1 MNFLCS
7 DLEGVFI
14 PEVWINVAEKTGI
27 PELRRTTRDEP
38 DYGKLMLF
46 RMALLKE
53 KGLKLKDIQD
63 VIATIRPLDG
73 ALEMLEWIKQQVPM
87 VIVSDTFVQFADP
100 LMLQLNRPTL
110 FCNELVIDT
119 EGFIS
124 DFLLRQHDQ
133 KRKVVQ
139 ALQNLNYTVIAMGDS
154 YNDTSMLSQAEYGI
168 LFRPPDN
175 VKQAFPHFPVAMD
188 YDGLK
193 GIIQSVYNL
202 LGTPS
207 RFSGMESR

>member
-14 PEVWINVAEKTGI
+14 PEVWINVADKTGI

-38 DYGKLMLF
+38 DYGKLMRF
-46 RMALLKE
+46 RMALLRE
-53 KGLKLKDIQD
+53 KGLKLRDIQD

-73 ALEMLEWIKQQVPM
+73 AVELLDWIKQQLPM
-87 VIVSDTFVQFADP
+87 VIVSDTFTQFADP
-100 LMLQLNRPTL
+100 LIAQLNRPTL
-110 FCNELVIDT
+110 FCNELIID
-119 EGFIS
+119 GDGYIA
-124 DFLLRQHDQ
+124 DFALRQQDQ

-168 LFRPPDN
+168 LFCPPEN
-175 VKQAFPHFPVAMD
+175 VIRDFPQFPVAHD
-188 YDGLK
+188 YKELK
-193 GIIQSVYNL
+193 EIIQSIL
-202 LGTPS
+202 
-207 RFSGMESR
+207 

>member
-38 DYGKLMLF
+38 DYGKLMRF
-46 RMALLKE
+46 RIALLKE

-63 VIATIRPLDG
+63 VIATIRPLEG
-73 ALEMLEWIKQQVPM
+73 ALEILDWIKQHVPM
-87 VIVSDTFVQFADP
+87 VLVSDTFTQFADP
-100 LMLQLNRPTL
+100 LIAQLNRPTL
-110 FCNELVIDT
+110 FCNELIID
-119 EGFIS
+119 EDGFIA
-124 DFLLRQHDQ
+124 DFAMRQHDQ

-154 YNDTSMLSQAEYGI
+154 YNDTTMLSQAEYGI

-175 VKQAFPHFPVAMD
+175 VKKDFPHFPVAMN
-188 YDGLK
+188 YEELK
-193 GIIQSVYNL
+193 GIVSDVI
-202 LGTPS
+202 
-207 RFSGMESR
+207 

>member
-38 DYGKLMLF
+38 DYSKLMRF
-46 RMALLKE
+46 RMELLKQ
-53 KGLKLKDIQD
+53 KGLKLNDIKD

-73 ALEMLEWIKQQVPM
+73 AMDLLEWIKQQVPM
-87 VIVSDTFVQFADP
+87 VIVSDTFTQFADP
-100 LMLQLNRPTL
+100 LMAQLNRPTL
-110 FCNELVIDT
+110 FCNELIID
-119 EGFIS
+119 GDGLII
-124 DFLLRQHDQ
+124 DFTLRQHDQ

-188 YDGLK
+188 YDGLRE
-193 GIIQSVYNL
+193 IIRSVL
-202 LGTPS
+202 
-207 RFSGMESR
+207 

>member
-38 DYGKLMLF
+38 DYGKLMRF
-46 RMALLKE
+46 RMALLRE

-63 VIATIRPLDG
+63 VIATIRPLEG
-73 ALEMLEWIKQQVPM
+73 AVELIDWIRQHVPM
-87 VIVSDTFVQFADP
+87 VIVSDTFIQFADP
-100 LMLQLNRPTL
+100 LIAQLNRPTL
-110 FCNELVIDT
+110 FCNELIIDG
-119 EGFIS
+119 EGFIA
-124 DFLLRQHDQ
+124 DFALRQHDQ

-154 YNDTSMLSQAEYGI
+154 YNDTSMLAQAEYGI
-168 LFRPPDN
+168 LFRPPEN
-175 VKQAFPHFPVAMD
+175 VTRDFPQFPVAND
-188 YDGLK
+188 YEGLK
-193 GIIQSVYNL
+193 EIISSIL
-202 LGTPS
+202 
-207 RFSGMESR
+207 

>member
-7 DLEGVFI
+7 DLEGIFI

-27 PELRRTTRDEP
+27 PELRRTTRDES
-38 DYGKLMLF
+38 DYGKLMRF
-46 RMALLKE
+46 RMALLRE
-53 KGLKLKDIQD
+53 KGLKLKDIQN

-73 ALEMLEWIKQQVPM
+73 AIALLDWIKQQVPM
-87 VIVSDTFVQFADP
+87 VVVSDTFIQFADP
-100 LMLQLNRPTL
+100 LIAQLNRPTL
-110 FCNELVIDT
+110 FCNELVIDG

-154 YNDTSMLSQAEYGI
+154 YNDTSMLAQAEYGI
-168 LFRPPDN
+168 LFRPPEN
-175 VKQAFPHFPVAMD
+175 VIKDFPQFPVAQD
-188 YDGLK
+188 YESLK
-193 GIIQSVYNL
+193 EIIQSIL
-202 LGTPS
+202 
-207 RFSGMESR
+207 

>member
-14 PEVWINVAEKTGI
+14 PEVGINVAEKSGI

-38 DYGKLMLF
+38 DYSKLMRF
-46 RMALLKE
+46 RMTLLRNR
-53 KGLKLKDIQD
+53 GLKLKDIQD

-73 ALEMLEWIKQQVPM
+73 ALEMLSWIKQHVPI
-87 VIVSDTFVQFADP
+87 VIVSDTFTQFADP
-100 LMLQLNRPTL
+100 LIAQLNRPTL
-110 FCNELVIDT
+110 FCNELVVDG
-119 EGFIS
+119 EGFIA
-124 DFLLRQHDQ
+124 DFTLRQHDQ

-168 LFRPPDN
+168 LFRPPEN
-175 VKQAFPHFPVAMD
+175 VKKDFPHFPVAMD
-188 YDGLK
+188 YVKLK
-193 GIIQSVYNL
+193 EIILSVL
-202 LGTPS
+202 
-207 RFSGMESR
+207 

>member
-38 DYGKLMLF
+38 DYGKLMRY
-46 RMALLKE
+46 RMNILLE
-53 KGLKLKDIQD
+53 HGLKLKDIQE
-63 VIATIRPLDG
+63 VIATIRPLEG
-73 ALEMLEWIKQQVPM
+73 ALEMLDWINRKMPM
-87 VIVSDTFVQFADP
+87 VVVSDTFTQFADP
-100 LMLQLNRPTL
+100 LIAQLGRPTL

-124 DFLLRQHDQ
+124 NFRLRQPDQ

-139 ALQNLNYTVIAMGDS
+139 ALQSLQYTVIAMGDS
-154 YNDTSMLSQAEYGI
+154 YNDTSMLTQADYGI
-168 LFRPPDN
+168 LFRPPEN
-175 VKQAFPHFPVAMD
+175 VIRDFPNFPVAAD
-188 YDGLK
+188 YSGLRE
-193 GIIQSVYNL
+193 IINKIH
-202 LGTPS
+202 
-207 RFSGMESR
+207 

>member
-38 DYGKLMLF
+38 DYSKLMRF
-46 RMALLKE
+46 RMELLKQ
-53 KGLKLKDIQD
+53 KGLKLNDIKD

-73 ALEMLEWIKQQVPM
+73 AMDLLEWIKQQVPM
-87 VIVSDTFVQFADP
+87 VIVSDTFTQFADP
-100 LMLQLNRPTL
+100 LMAQLNRPTL
-110 FCNELVIDT
+110 FCNELIIDGD
-119 EGFIS
+119 GFII
-124 DFLLRQHDQ
+124 DFTLRQHDQ

-188 YDGLK
+188 YEGLK
-193 GIIQSVYNL
+193 EIIRSVL
-202 LGTPS
+202 
-207 RFSGMESR
+207 

>member
-38 DYGKLMLF
+38 DYGKLMRF
-46 RMALLKE
+46 RIELLKQ
-53 KGLKLKDIQD
+53 KGLKLNDIKE

-73 ALEMLEWIKQQVPM
+73 AVELLDWIKQQVPM
-87 VIVSDTFVQFADP
+87 VIVSDTFTQFADP
-100 LMLQLNRPTL
+100 LIAQLNRPTL
-110 FCNELVIDT
+110 FCNELIIDGD
-119 EGFIS
+119 GFIS
-124 DFLLRQHDQ
+124 DFVLRQHDQ

-188 YDGLK
+188 YEGLK
-193 GIIQSVYNL
+193 EIIKSVL
-202 LGTPS
+202 
-207 RFSGMESR
+207 